1 MKRIQAGILAAVFMA
16 SLSACS
22 ARNEWTS
29 DDTYSGKQHR
39 EQQEKEQRERDA
51 KNK

>member
-1 MKRIQAGILAAVFMA
+1 MRKIQAGMLAAVLVL
-16 SLSACS
+16 SLTACS

-51 KNK
+51 KK